1 MARDEYDP
9 YRLSVLGAALFA
21 TMMIGIGSALL
32 VNQLTA
38 TNRTGGTLVFAL
50 MLVAAGV
57 GYWIWALRRRV
68 IDLRGRT
75 AGPGSPPE

>member
-1 MARDEYDP
+1 MAKDDYDP

-21 TMMIGIGSALL
+21 TMLIGIGSALL

-38 TNRTGGTLVFAL
+38 ASRTGGTLLFAF
-50 MLVAAGV
+50 MLVAAGA

-75 AGPGSPPE
+75 GDPDH